1 MTTPRQDIVI
11 CGGRSQGKRAAMEEA
26 IAQAKQIG
34 IPVFIV
40 KASDKPVDLTD
51 YLGPPPSR
59 FLLEIH

>member
-1 MTTPRQDIVI
+1 
-11 CGGRSQGKRAAMEEA
+11 MEEA